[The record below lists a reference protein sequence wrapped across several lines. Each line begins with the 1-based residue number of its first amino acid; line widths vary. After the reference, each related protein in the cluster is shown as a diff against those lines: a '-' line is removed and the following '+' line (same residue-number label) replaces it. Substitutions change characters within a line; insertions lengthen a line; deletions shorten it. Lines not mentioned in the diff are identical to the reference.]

1 MILPCLFAHLTKHK
15 GWGMFTNKKIQSNTV
30 IEISPVIVMSAKEK
44 KLLDQTTLYNYIFD
58 WTDEQCCMAMG
69 FVPIYNHEQPSNC
82 EYFQD
87 YEANTIMIK
96 TVRAIKKG
104 EELTINYNGDFDNL
118 NKVWF
123 PLK

>member
-1 MILPCLFAHLTKHK
+1 MILPCLFAHLTENK
-15 GWGMFTNKKIQSNTV
+15 GWGMFTNKKINSNTI

-87 YEANTIMIK
+87 YENNTIMIK

-104 EELTINYNGDFDNL
+104 EELTINYNGDFDNQ